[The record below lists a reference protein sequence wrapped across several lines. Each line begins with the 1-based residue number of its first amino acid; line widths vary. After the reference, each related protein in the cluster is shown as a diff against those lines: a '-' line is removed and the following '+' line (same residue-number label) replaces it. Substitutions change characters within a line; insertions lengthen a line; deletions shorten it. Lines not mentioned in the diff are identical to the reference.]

1 MDILIEAETI
11 LKGSYSM
18 DLDKEIAD
26 KKESYQKLVEEL
38 NQINQRRQ
46 EIANGLLRLEGAVK
60 ALEDLKKQES

>member
-1 MDILIEAETI
+1 
-11 LKGSYSM
+11 M

-60 ALEDLKKQES
+60 ALEDLKKKEG

>member
-60 ALEDLKKQES
+60 ALEDLKKKEG